1 MTDNWQSEL
10 TILTEKLS
18 TDMSELSTDFTFF
31 LVNPPSTL

>member
-18 TDMSELSTDFTFF
+18 TDMAELSTDLSFF
-31 LVNPPSTL
+31 SVKSPSPL